1 MSYTDSSICSRCGV
15 SASLI
20 AGLVL
25 GFLTALLAFL
35 GLLPLIAAVIP
46 FVFAFALIALA
57 LIIIL
62 TAVLG
67 SEHRDGLVQCLCPG
81 GGATGVA
88 AAILTALSALAL
100 TLTPPVPGL
109 VSSAI
114 FVFVISG
121 LFWFLIVSFI
131 CLVLCLV
138 DAACRKQAYRP
149 SRGA

>member
-1 MSYTDSSICSRCGV
+1 MSYTDRTICSRCAV
-15 SASLI
+15 PASLI
-20 AGLVL
+20 AGLLL
-25 GFLTALLAFL
+25 GFLTALLAYL
-35 GLLPLIAAVIP
+35 GLLPLLAAVIP
-46 FVFAFALIALA
+46 FVFAFALFALA

-81 GGATGVA
+81 GGAIGVA
-88 AAILTALSALAL
+88 AAILAALSALAL
-100 TLTPPVPGL
+100 TLSPPNSGYL
-109 VSSAI
+109 LGAF

-138 DAACRKQAYRP
+138 DAACQKQLYRP